1 MCDLLMTFGWCW
13 YDFGLFW
20 IVSTKHIVANLTY
33 LLQALAIVCVVKRYC
48 RMSDWS
54 CSYNTWIAAK
64 RKVDVLLIMCYR
76 AQISSLRASK
86 SGHQILSAQIS
97 SLRASKSG
105 HQTPRASINWS
116 WYILTTLFISW
127 LIFGRNQYEY
137 KHLFPIR
144 WLLANVHCDSRQR
157 NAHWLAGH

>member
-1 MCDLLMTFGWCW
+1 MFLSWFLGRIQQMCERNYVRFVNDFRLMLVC
-13 YDFGLFW
+13 FGLFW

-33 LLQALAIVCVVKRYC
+33 LLQALAIVCFVKRYC

-105 HQTPRASINWS
+105 HQTPRASIN
-116 WYILTTLFISW
+116 
-127 LIFGRNQYEY
+127 
-137 KHLFPIR
+137 
-144 WLLANVHCDSRQR
+144 
-157 NAHWLAGH
+157 